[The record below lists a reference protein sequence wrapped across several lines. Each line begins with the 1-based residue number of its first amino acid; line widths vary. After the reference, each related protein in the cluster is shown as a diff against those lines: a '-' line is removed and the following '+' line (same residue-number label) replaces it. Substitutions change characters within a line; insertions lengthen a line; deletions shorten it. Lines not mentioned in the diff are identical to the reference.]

1 MRTFLGVLLESLTIL
16 ALVAANGFF
25 VAAEFALVKVRTS
38 QLRPL
43 EKLGGLRVRLA
54 IRATEHLDAALSAT
68 QLGITLASLGLGWIG
83 EPFLAHR
90 LAPVLERVGVVDPTA
105 VKSISFGVAFTLITF
120 LHIIFG
126 ELAPKSLAIQRAKG
140 VSLWVS
146 APLMAFHTVFFPVI
160 WALNSLANLFLRMVG
175 LGPATEGE
183 HSFSADELEYVFSHA
198 SHAHPADAL
207 VNKLMV
213 QSLRVRSTTAQQI
226 MLPKEEVVV
235 LWMDRP
241 LKDNL
246 RIAQVSALS
255 RLPVCRGS
263 KDNVEG
269 MLLVREWLWQIA
281 ALGPDMPFEPLI
293 RPVLMFDLKTTVPT
307 MIEKFRAERSHL
319 AIVRSESGG
328 TAGIVTFEDVLEE
341 IVGDIRDEFDIGN
354 GPVFEHSAHAIVV
367 SPTLTLRELQ
377 AETGWPFECSPRETV
392 GAWFLRSFGA
402 GVTPRRG
409 DVVTVGEYQLTATEV
424 NAERLRRVRVERVQP
439 EADADEDS

>member
-1 MRTFLGVLLESLTIL
+1 MRTFLGILLESLTIL

-43 EKLGGLRVRLA
+43 EKTGGWRVRLA
-54 IRATEHLDAALSAT
+54 IKASEHLDAALSAT

-90 LAPVLERVGVVDPTA
+90 LGPWLADLGVTDPTA
-105 VKSISFGVAFTLITF
+105 IKSISFGVAFTVITF

-146 APLMAFHTVFFPVI
+146 GPLMIFYYSFFPVI
-160 WALNSLANLFLRMVG
+160 WALNSLANLFLRWAG

-183 HSFSADELEYVFSHA
+183 HAFSADELEYVFSHA

-226 MLPKEEVVV
+226 MLPKEQVVV
-235 LWMDRP
+235 LWLDRS
-241 LKDNL
+241 LQDNL
-246 RIAQVSALS
+246 RVAQVSGLS
-255 RLPVCRGS
+255 RFPVCREN
-263 KDNVEG
+263 KDKVEG

-281 ALGPDMPFEPLI
+281 ALGPEMPFEPLV
-293 RPVLMFDLKTTVPT
+293 RPVLFFDLRTTVPT
-307 MIEKFRAERSHL
+307 MIERFRAERSHL
-319 AIVRSESGG
+319 AIVRNETGG
-328 TAGIVTFEDVLEE
+328 MAGIVTFEDVLEE
-341 IVGDIRDEFDIGN
+341 IVGDIRDEFDIEH
-354 GPVFEHSAHAIVV
+354 GPIFERTASAIVV
-367 SPTLTLRELQ
+367 SAALTMRELQ
-377 AETGWPFECSPRETV
+377 AETGWPLEWAPRETV
-392 GAWFLRSFGA
+392 GMWLQQRL
-402 GVTPRRG
+402 GVAPRRG
-409 DVVTVGEYQLTATEV
+409 DVATAGEYRLTATEV
-424 NAERLRRVRVERVQP
+424 SAERLRRVRVERVP
-439 EADADEDS
+439 ADELDPDRGE

>member
-1 MRTFLGVLLESLTIL
+1 MRTFLGILLETLTVL

-43 EKLGGLRVRLA
+43 EKTGGWRVKAA
-54 IRATEHLDAALSAT
+54 IKASEHLDAALSAT

-90 LAPVLERVGVVDPTA
+90 LGPVLATVGVTDPTA
-105 VKSISFGVAFTLITF
+105 VTSISFALAFTVITF

-126 ELAPKSLAIQRAKG
+126 ELAPKSMAIQRAKG

-146 APLMAFHTVFFPVI
+146 GPLLIFYYTFFPVI
-160 WALNSLANLFLRMVG
+160 WSLNSMANRIVRWGG
-175 LGPATEGE
+175 LSPATEGGG
-183 HSFSADELEYVFSHA
+183 SFSADELEYVFSHA

-213 QSLRVRSTTAQQI
+213 QSLRVRSTMAHQI
-226 MLPKEEVVV
+226 MIPKEEVVV
-235 LWMDRP
+235 LWLDRP

-246 RIAQVSALS
+246 RVAQVSALS
-255 RLPVCRGS
+255 RLPVCRGN
-263 KDNVEG
+263 KDKVEG

-293 RPVLMFDLKTTVPT
+293 RPVLTFELKTTVPT
-307 MIEKFRAERSHL
+307 MIERFRAERSHL
-319 AIVRSESGG
+319 AVVLNETGG
-328 TAGIVTFEDVLEE
+328 MAGIVTFEDVLEE
-341 IVGDIRDEFDIGN
+341 IVGDIRDEFDIEH
-354 GPVFEHSAHAIVV
+354 GPIFERTADSIVV
-367 SPTLTLRELQ
+367 SAGLTMRELQ
-377 AETGWPFECSPRETV
+377 AETGWSLEWTPHQTV
-392 GAWFLRSFGA
+392 GMWLQQRL

-409 DVVTVGEYQLTATEV
+409 DVATVGEYRLTATEV
-424 NAERLRRVRVERVQP
+424 SSERLRRVRVERVLDEP
-439 EADADEDS
+439 APADDGGD

>member
-1 MRTFLGVLLESLTIL
+1 MRTFLGILFETFTIL

-43 EKLGGLRVRLA
+43 EKTGGWRVRLA
-54 IRATEHLDAALSAT
+54 IKASEHLDAALSAT

-90 LAPVLERVGVVDPTA
+90 LGPVLAKFGVVDPTA
-105 VKSISFGVAFTLITF
+105 VKSITFGIAFTVITF

-146 APLMAFHTVFFPVI
+146 GPLMVFHTLFFPVI
-160 WALNSLANLFLRMVG
+160 WSLNSLANLFLRWAG
-175 LGPATEGE
+175 LGPATEGG
-183 HSFSADELEYVFSHA
+183 HTFSADELEYVFSHA

-213 QSLRVRSTTAQQI
+213 QSLRVRATTAQQI
-226 MLPKEEVVV
+226 LLPKEEVVV
-235 LWMDRP
+235 LWLDRP
-241 LKDNL
+241 LQDNL
-246 RIAQVSALS
+246 RVAQVSGLS

-263 KDNVEG
+263 KDKVEG

-293 RPVLMFDLKTTVPT
+293 RPILMFDLKTTVPT
-307 MIEKFRAERSHL
+307 MIERFRAERSHL
-319 AIVRSESGG
+319 AVVRNETGG
-328 TAGIVTFEDVLEE
+328 MAGIVSFEDVLEE

-354 GPVFEHSAHAIVV
+354 GPIFERTATTIVV
-367 SPTLTLRELQ
+367 SAALTLRELQ
-377 AETGWPFECSPRETV
+377 AETGWPLEWSPRETV
-392 GAWFLRSFGA
+392 GAWFQRSL
-402 GVTPRRG
+402 GVAPRRG
-409 DVVTVGEYQLTATEV
+409 DVLTIGEYRLTATEV

-439 EADADEDS
+439 EADA